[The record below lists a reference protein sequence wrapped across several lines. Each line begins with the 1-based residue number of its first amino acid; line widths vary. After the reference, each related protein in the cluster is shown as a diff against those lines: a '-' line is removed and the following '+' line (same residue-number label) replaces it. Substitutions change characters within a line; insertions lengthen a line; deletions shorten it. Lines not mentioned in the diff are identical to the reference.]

1 MALFRSPTVSW
12 LGDLFP
18 ASQRSQANGI
28 INLMGGIGAALALF
42 GGGLLFDNFGRS
54 APFVAGA
61 IFMLIA
67 LTVAIILV
75 KEPERIETAKTSI
88 KESGVIE
95 NLKYVWSAN
104 NRNGIKVLLG
114 ILLWFMGYEALQTGL
129 SSFSVFSLGLTPGEA
144 SIMTT
149 LFAGSFILF
158 ALPSGLI
165 AGRIGR
171 KRAITIGLIG
181 MVVLFALGYFI
192 INSQLTLGII
202 LVLGGFSWS
211 MVNVNSLPL
220 VYDYGDESKIGA
232 YTGLYYFSSQSAA
245 VLGPVLSG
253 VIVESFGSNYRWLWL
268 FSTLFMFLAF
278 LAINAIKSAPQ
289 SEAV

>member
-1 MALFRSPTVSW
+1 
-12 LGDLFP
+12 
-18 ASQRSQANGI
+18 
-28 INLMGGIGAALALF
+28 
-42 GGGLLFDNFGRS
+42 
-54 APFVAGA
+54 
-61 IFMLIA
+61 MLIA
-67 LTVAIILV
+67 LGVAIILV
-75 KEPERIETAKTSI
+75 KEPEKIETAKTNI

-95 NLKYVWSAN
+95 NLKFVWSAN
-104 NRNGIKVLLG
+104 NRNGVKVLLA
-114 ILLWFMGYEALQTGL
+114 ILFWFMGYEALQTGL

-165 AGRIGR
+165 AARIGR
-171 KRAITIGLIG
+171 KRAITIGLVG
-181 MVVLFALGYFI
+181 MVSLFAIGYFVI
-192 INSQLTLGII
+192 TSQLTLGII
-202 LVLGGFSWS
+202 LVLGGFSWA

-253 VIVESFGSNYRWLWL
+253 FVVESLGSNYRWLWL

-278 LAINAIKSAPQ
+278 LAINTIKTASTATE
-289 SEAV
+289 SR